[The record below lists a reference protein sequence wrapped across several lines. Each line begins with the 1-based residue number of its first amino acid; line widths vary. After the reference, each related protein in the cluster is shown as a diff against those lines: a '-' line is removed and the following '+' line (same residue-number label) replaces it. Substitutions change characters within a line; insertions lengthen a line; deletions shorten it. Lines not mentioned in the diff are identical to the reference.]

1 MNTTVINF
9 KTDGDIK
16 AKAQKI
22 AGEMGL
28 NLSDVMNVCLRDF
41 VRRKELNINLEVP
54 NERTLKRVKA
64 AMKQIKEGKVSP
76 SFSDV
81 DEAIKWLDKESEKY
95 AG

>member
-41 VRRKELNINLEVP
+41 VRKKELNIKIEELNDK
-54 NERTLKRVKA
+54 TLKEVK
-64 AMKQIKEGKVSP
+64 KTLKEKKFSP
-76 SFSDV
+76 SFSDA
-81 DEAIKWLDKESEKY
+81 DEAIKWLDKESGKH
-95 AG
+95 AS

>member
-9 KTDGDIK
+9 KTDK
-16 AKAQKI
+16 VVKERAQKI

-41 VRRKELNINLEVP
+41 VKRKELNISLENP
-54 NERTLKRVKA
+54 NKKTLERIKVA
-64 AMKQIKEGKVSP
+64 IKEVKKGKVSP
-76 SFSDV
+76 SFSDI
-81 DEAIKWLDKESEKY
+81 DEAIKWLDDEGGKY